1 MIIILISLLILIFST
16 MYGSPFG
23 LIILSIMRV
32 IFSFTL
38 VELTKQCH
46 KYVYFVSWVLLVA
59 TFPTFVLPA
68 NVYKT
73 EVNNFLERFIRKLR
87 ARWI

>member
-1 MIIILISLLILIFST
+1 